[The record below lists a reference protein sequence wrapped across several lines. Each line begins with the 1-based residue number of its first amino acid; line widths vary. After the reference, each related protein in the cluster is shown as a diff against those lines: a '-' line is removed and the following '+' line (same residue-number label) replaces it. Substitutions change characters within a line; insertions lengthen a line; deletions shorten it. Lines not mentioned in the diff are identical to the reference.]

1 MVWCLDGSED
11 LISASSSGPQRR
23 FAYYEAVDTTAQGRR
38 HTISS
43 DEIVPGLAQGSQY
56 GFDPSYDVVVD
67 LTGAHR
73 AVDEDVMAVE
83 WPIVDG
89 PMPDARKAR
98 ALGQWVAQLV
108 DRGLR
113 VQVLCAAGLNRSGL
127 IVGRALIEMGYEPT
141 EAIARIRAKR
151 PNALHNTAFVEW
163 LRSERPAHE
172 RLDAS

>member
-1 MVWCLDGSED
+1 MT
-11 LISASSSGPQRR
+11 P
-23 FAYYEAVDTTAQGRR
+23 
-38 HTISS
+38 ISS

-73 AVDEDVMAVE
+73 AIEDIIAVE

-89 PMPDARKAR
+89 PMPDPAKAR
-98 ALGQWVAQLV
+98 ALGQWVADMV
-108 DRGLR
+108 DRGMR

-127 IVGRALIEMGYEPT
+127 IVGRALIEMGYEPS
-141 EAIARIRAKR
+141 EAIAEIRAKR

-163 LRSERPAHE
+163 LRSERPTGE
-172 RLDAS
+172 SLDAC

>member
-1 MVWCLDGSED
+1 MS
-11 LISASSSGPQRR
+11 P
-23 FAYYEAVDTTAQGRR
+23 
-38 HTISS
+38 ISS

-73 AVDEDVMAVE
+73 AVHDDVIAVE

-89 PMPDARKAR
+89 PLPDPRKAR
-98 ALGQWVAQLV
+98 ALGQWVAVMV
-108 DRGLR
+108 DQGMR

-127 IVGRALIEMGYEPT
+127 IVGRALIEMGYEPS
-141 EAIARIRAKR
+141 EAIAKIRAKR

-163 LRSERPAHE
+163 LRSERPARE
-172 RLDAS
+172 SVDAS